1 MNFPKT
7 GRVTIVDDRIQEAHE
22 IMQGLSKLGVS
33 YSYISGN
40 YEDLPNEEDLP
51 STRLLILD
59 LNLDSEAIVKS
70 DSDEK
75 IFKSRM
81 FGLLTRIIK
90 KESKYILAVWGKK
103 EHIYYKY
110 LEELFAK
117 DLIDRKPFKTFSLS
131 KAEYFNQNGERI
143 NDEKR
148 IIDDIRNILERE
160 LNQAPTYQLLSDW
173 ENCVHKAT
181 NETLNSFNELIE
193 DIENYEAEANNII
206 YRLSKAYLG
215 NQFEKLDRQE
225 RKLEAALL
233 TLNDLFSDSLE
244 KIILSPKSLLSRP
257 QLVKSQTEDSFEGK
271 VNRKLLVSED
281 LTDKKYTGIIFKS
294 DSKDFKSIFSD
305 SLNRE
310 SIKKIDNFKFKNPD
324 RLKGENRRK
333 KETKDFDNFCKKF
346 RAGHREKCQP
356 ITLHITPLCD
366 FAQNKWKLARV
377 VEGIIMPD
385 YLRKYLNKNADYLYI
400 SEFNFEIDGI
410 NCFLILDFRFF
421 SSIGIKELDTL
432 EPFFR
437 IRHPWLSDIQSKI
450 LRHINRPGILYL

>member
-7 GRVTIVDDRIQEAHE
+7 GRVTIVDDKIQEAHE

-40 YEDLPNEEDLP
+40 YDDLPSEEDLP

-59 LNLDSEAIVKS
+59 LNLDSEAVVKS

-75 IFKSRM
+75 NFKSRM
-81 FGLLTRIIK
+81 FGLLKRIIK
-90 KESKYILAVWGKK
+90 KDSKYILAVWGKK
-103 EHIYYKY
+103 EQIYYKY

-117 DLIDRKPFKTFSLS
+117 ELGDRKPFKTFSLS
-131 KAEYFNQNGERI
+131 KAEYFDQNGNRI

-181 NETLNSFNELIE
+181 NETLNSFNELIL
-193 DIENYEAEANNII
+193 DINNYETEANNIV

-215 NQFEKLDRQE
+215 NQFEKIDRPE

-244 KIILSPKSLLSRP
+244 KIILSPQSLHSRP
-257 QLVKSQTEDSFEGK
+257 QLIKSNTEDSFAGK

-281 LTDKKYTGIIFKS
+281 LTDKKYTGIVFRNN
-294 DSKDFKSIFSD
+294 SKNFKSIFSD

-310 SIKKIDNFKFKNPD
+310 NIKTIGKFKFENPE
-324 RLKGENRRK
+324 RLRGEVRRK
-333 KETKDFDNFCKKF
+333 KESKDFDKFCKKF
-346 RAGHREKCQP
+346 RDDQRKNCHP

-377 VEGIIMPD
+377 IEGIIMPD
-385 YLRKYLNKNADYLYI
+385 NLRKYLNKNADYLYV
-400 SEFNFEIDGI
+400 SEFNFEIEGR

-421 SSIGIKELDTL
+421 SSIEIKSLETL
-432 EPFFR
+432 TPFFR
-437 IRHPWLSDIQSKI
+437 IRHPWLSDIQSKM